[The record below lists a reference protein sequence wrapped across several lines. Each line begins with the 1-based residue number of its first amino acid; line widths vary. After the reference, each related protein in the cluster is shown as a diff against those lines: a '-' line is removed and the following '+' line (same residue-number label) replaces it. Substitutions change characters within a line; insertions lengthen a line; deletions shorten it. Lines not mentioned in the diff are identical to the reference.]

1 VANPRIIRLKFDAAA
16 KSIEHEIVACIRP
29 DIAGDFSVH
38 TDLAAAVNAQATED
52 EKQQIVDKLLPR
64 VNRSAEDVRIDH
76 HREFLRKLGVTDF
89 GGR

>member
-1 VANPRIIRLKFDAAA
+1 MANPRIIRLKFDAAA

-64 VNRSAEDVRIDH
+64 VNRSGEDGRIDH
-76 HREFLRKLGVTDF
+76 HREFLRILGVTDF